1 MTTLGS
7 ILVISIFVLLIIYF
21 FVAAIKI
28 TDLNFELEKERHET
42 KRLKEE
48 NQILERRIENI
59 TTINYWSQKQR
70 NKNFY

>member
-7 ILVISIFVLLIIYF
+7 ILVVSIFVLLIIYF
-21 FVAAIKI
+21 FVAII
-28 TDLNFELEKERHET
+28 RIMNLNFELERERDEV
-42 KRLKEE
+42 KKLKEE

-59 TTINYWSQKQR
+59 TTLNYWSQKQR